1 MPDSLCTAQTSFTQT
16 ELTAPYTASPALLPA
31 TPNGNSDRE
40 STGMLKDS
48 VVSSIVTSLK
58 NAGVVPTPTPTNPDQ
73 YLAKQQTFI
82 ANVKAEYCYYESR
95 YKYALN
101 QLFTAIAAGYP
112 TSNTANQTTIRSYLA
127 TTQDFN
133 KRLNDLTQIINQ
145 TVSVML
151 STSSDVDSE
160 ITQYNSQIQEKQR
173 RLDEQ
178 NRIINSNEAGMKIK
192 KDMVKYTEE
201 KARNTNNLLN
211 LYSFL
216 NVVTVGLLIYVYKA
230 AGDS

>member
-1 MPDSLCTAQTSFTQT
+1 MPDSICTSQTSFTQT
-16 ELTAPYTASPALLPA
+16 ELTAPYTASPALLPT
-31 TPNGNSDRE
+31 TPNGGSDRE

-58 NAGVVPTPTPTNPDQ
+58 NSGIVPTPTPTNPEQ
-73 YLAKQQTFI
+73 YITKQQTFI
-82 ANVKAEYCYYESR
+82 TNVKAEYCYYESR
-95 YKYALN
+95 YKYALT

-112 TSNTANQTTIRSYLA
+112 TSSTANQTTIRTYLV

-145 TVSVML
+145 TVSMML
-151 STSSDVDSE
+151 TTSSDVDSE
-160 ITQYNSQIQEKQR
+160 ITRYNTQIQEKQR

-216 NVVTVGLLIYVYKA
+216 NVVTIGLLVYVYKA